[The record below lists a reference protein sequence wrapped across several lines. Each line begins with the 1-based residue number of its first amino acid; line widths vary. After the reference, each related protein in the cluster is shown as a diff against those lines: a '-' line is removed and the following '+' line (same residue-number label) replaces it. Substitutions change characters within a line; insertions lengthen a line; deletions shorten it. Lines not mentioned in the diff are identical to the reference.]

1 MWGPTSVTANVCPQ
15 CAARDPPT
23 AVTVHWAS
31 SATGFTASQRQHGF
45 DGQKGARGQQRTA
58 SRSSLVAQQRLHV
71 HASADAVAP

>member
-45 DGQKGARGQQRTA
+45 DGQQRTA